1 MLLLKGLSWGYR
13 EVSHTRLHHP
23 SLYPTLSPLL
33 TCNGF
38 TARVWG
44 PQRPLLV
51 LQGQREAIVWV
62 MLVLVLVLVVV
73 VVVPSQSF
81 GSEWRA
87 PIFLNAKRQPV

>member
-1 MLLLKGLSWGYR
+1 MLLLKGLSWGYT
-13 EVSHTRLHHP
+13 EVGHACLHRP
-23 SLYPTLSPLL
+23 SLYPTPHPLL

-62 MLVLVLVLVVV
+62 MLVLVVV
-73 VVVPSQSF
+73 VVVPSRSF

-87 PIFLNAKRQPV
+87 PILLDAKRQPV